1 MNQHNQPI
9 LTGKVTPP
17 ADMVEAAKKTL
28 GEKYP
33 EFVKQYPG
41 EITPAK
47 LVKFVEENA

>member
-1 MNQHNQPI
+1 MNQPI

-17 ADMVEAAKKTL
+17 TNMVEAAKKTL
-28 GEKYP
+28 GEEKYK

-47 LVKFVEENA
+47 LVKFVEEHT